1 MKISKAIKSDLD
13 GIMKMY
19 KSCIKGMI
27 NLNIDQWD
35 HTYPNKKII
44 SDDIQNTTYF
54 VAKIDDIVVGGMN
67 LDPHQDPTYLKVNW
81 EDKEDKFLSVHRLA
95 VSENNWNKKVGKE
108 LMIFAENEV
117 IRRNLKS
124 IRLDTYYSNFKAL
137 NFYNRLGY
145 QNVGKIFLKE
155 NKNEYYCF
163 EKII

>member
-13 GIMKMY
+13 CIMKMY

-95 VSENNWNKKVGKE
+95 VSENNWNKKV
-108 LMIFAENEV
+108 
-117 IRRNLKS
+117 
-124 IRLDTYYSNFKAL
+124 
-137 NFYNRLGY
+137 
-145 QNVGKIFLKE
+145 
-155 NKNEYYCF
+155 
-163 EKII
+163 